1 MHTISRFPPLAAVAI
16 LLAACVTPEVLEPK
30 SAEVP
35 VGVDLSGRWQL
46 SDNGGETIRRLDEAN
61 PVQVEDIIK
70 EAKRARTGRQRN
82 SRPGSAVH
90 VFLEAGTNLKITQT
104 DHGIFVSFNRS
115 IVEEY
120 QFGENRQ
127 VNVGPIVAM
136 RVSGWEGKAYVIETL
151 DGDGAKLVE
160 WYHLED
166 SASKLVRSITLWEK
180 GVQKLSVEQVF
191 ERI

>member
-46 SDNGGETIRRLDEAN
+46 SDNGGETIRRLDNAN

-90 VFLEAGTNLKITQT
+90 VFLEYGTNLKITQT
-104 DHGIFVSFNRS
+104 DHVIFVSFNRS

-166 SASKLVRSITLWEK
+166 SASKLVRSIALWEK

-191 ERI
+191 ERS